1 MRKILTILC
10 SLLFVAQFSAVSA
23 QEYYWY
29 EWKDGAV
36 SVRAVSSLDSV
47 TFSLGDWI
55 YNISCSPAVEI
66 TKSSFSAEATV
77 SLGKGVKNVLQS
89 PNIGVCYSDTNDKPT
104 IKDGHMYLG
113 TNLQTYPF
121 TIENLRQDTEYYYRT
136 YVEFLDTVFYGDVC
150 VAHVRYEK
158 DNTFTKDGHT
168 FIDLCLPSGL
178 LWAETNVGA
187 SNPWENGNY
196 YSWGETAPKNPEEY
210 VRKSYYCSELDSDLT
225 SKNDAAYVN
234 WGPYCRMP
242 TRLELQELINSD
254 NCEWTWTTE
263 KGVSGYRVTSKKE
276 HYTYNSIFLPA
287 SGYRSDGGLNGGGER
302 GYYWSST
309 LWFYYF
315 NGKPNTDDAYII
327 EFFSDNYFRD
337 ISYRYHGIPVRAVA
351 EP

>member
-23 QEYYWY
+23 QEYWC
-29 EWKDGAV
+29 EWKDSVV
-36 SVRAVSSLDSV
+36 SVRAVSSVDSV
-47 TFSLGDWI
+47 TFSIGSWI
-55 YNISCSPAVEI
+55 YDISCSPTVYA
-66 TKSSFSAEATV
+66 TKTSFSAEATV
-77 SLGKGVKNVLQS
+77 SLGKDVKSVSKS

-121 TIENLRQDTEYYYRT
+121 TIENLRQDTKYYYRT

-187 SNPWENGNY
+187 SNPWEDGNY
-196 YSWGETAPKNPEEY
+196 YSWGETAPKSPEEY

-242 TRLELQELINSD
+242 TRLELQELINPD

-309 LWFYYF
+309 LWFYYL
-315 NGKPNTDDAYII
+315 NAKPNTENAYII
-327 EFFSDNYFRD
+327 EFFSDNHFRD
-337 ISYRYHGIPVRAVA
+337 ISYRYHGIPVRPVA

>member
-23 QEYYWY
+23 QEFWC
-29 EWKDGAV
+29 EWKDSVV
-36 SVRAVSSLDSV
+36 SVRAVSSVDSV
-47 TFSLGDWI
+47 TFSIGSWLYD
-55 YNISCSPAVEI
+55 ISCSPTVYS
-66 TKSSFSAEATV
+66 TKTSFSAEATV
-77 SLGKGVKNVLQS
+77 SLGKDVKSVSKS
-89 PNIGVCYSDTNDKPT
+89 PNIGVCYSDTNEKPT
-104 IKDGHMYLG
+104 IEDGHMFLG
-113 TNLQTYPF
+113 TNLQSYPF
-121 TIENLRQDTEYYYRT
+121 TIENLCQDTKYYYRT

-187 SNPWENGNY
+187 SNPWESGNY
-196 YSWGETAPKNPEEY
+196 YSWGETAPKNPDEY
-210 VRKSYYCSELDSDLT
+210 TRKSYLCSELDSNLT
-225 SKNDAAYVN
+225 SEHDAAYVN
-234 WGPYCRMP
+234 WGSYCRMP
-242 TRLELQELINSD
+242 TRKEFEELINSD

-263 KGVSGYRVTSKKE
+263 KGIAGYRVTSKKE

-287 SGYRSDGGLNGGGER
+287 SGYRSYEFFNELGSR

-309 LWFYYF
+309 LWFYYY
-315 NGKPNTDDAYII
+315 NAKPNTENAYIL
-327 EFFSDNYFRD
+327 EFFSETPFRTY
-337 ISYRYHGIPVRAVA
+337 SYRYQGIPVRPVA